1 MENSEIPEPE
11 LEKPG
16 DILRQA
22 RQELG
27 ISQSEIAE
35 RMYLKLSD
43 LVALE
48 ENRFEVLKGGVFAR
62 GYLSAYA
69 RLVDVDAGRVVS
81 AYDRL
86 PSVIAASA
94 ENQPVKSASI
104 PRIQKTG
111 AAAVP
116 AGIGLFVLL
125 LLVLWWLQRSEM
137 PWSGPAEQAPVV
149 AETGSMMGVEPVVAG
164 PDSSESAAEGD
175 LETDIEPTVAE
186 SPESVGSSEPPGPA
200 ESIASSEV
208 FESQESSETLETP
221 LPGESLEPFEPI
233 ESFEP
238 LESTATD
245 ETVGQAVA
253 SQQEA
258 ETLEPAPAVPEEPLP
273 GRIINAGSELGA
285 LLEFSFSGE
294 CWAEVYDSSNEL
306 IYQDLHRD
314 GDQVTVRGAAPFTIL
329 FGDSR
334 NVELLYQGN
343 SVDIVPR
350 RGDVVT
356 RMVVGES

>member
-1 MENSEIPEPE
+1 MENSEIPEPA

-62 GYLSAYA
+62 GYLIAFA
-69 RLVDVDAGRVVS
+69 RLVEVDTDRVVS

-94 ENQPVKSASI
+94 ENQPVKSSSI
-104 PRIQKTG
+104 ARTQKTG

-125 LLVLWWLQRSEM
+125 LLLLWWLQRSEM
-137 PWSGPAEQAPVV
+137 PWSDPAEQAPVV
-149 AETGSMMGVEPVVAG
+149 AETGSMMGVEPVVSG
-164 PDSSESAAEGD
+164 PDSSESAVEGD
-175 LETDIEPTVAE
+175 LETDSEPSVAE
-186 SPESVGSSEPPGPA
+186 SPESAGSSEPPGPA
-200 ESIASSEV
+200 ESIASSEA
-208 FESQESSETLETP
+208 FESQESHEVV
-221 LPGESLEPFEPI
+221 ESQESHEVVEPLEPL
-233 ESFEP
+233 EP
-238 LESTATD
+238 LESPATD
-245 ETVGQAVA
+245 ESMELAVD
-253 SQQEA
+253 SQQEL
-258 ETLEPAPAVPEEPLP
+258 ETLEPTPADPEEPLP
-273 GRIINAGSELGA
+273 GRVINAGSEQGA

-306 IYQDLHRD
+306 IYQDLHRE

-334 NVELLYQGN
+334 YVELLYQGN

-350 RGDVVT
+350 RGDVVA